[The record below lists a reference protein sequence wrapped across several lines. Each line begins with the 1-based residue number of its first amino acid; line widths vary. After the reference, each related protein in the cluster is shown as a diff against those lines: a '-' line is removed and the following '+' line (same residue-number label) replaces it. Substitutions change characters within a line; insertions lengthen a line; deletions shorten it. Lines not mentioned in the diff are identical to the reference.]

1 MASQVDR
8 KLTAS
13 AGEHYVC
20 SMLARYLWA
29 ASLTRR
35 WAEERTDVLAV
46 HSLSRV
52 MIEVQVKTTTSSSW
66 PLGRKGTL
74 PARSEREWYV
84 LVKLG
89 PPPGLPDTYVVPRDH
104 VAAATW
110 IGHRAWL
117 TNPDVEPGKRNAPVD
132 RARIGEEVW
141 ADYRA
146 GWDLLQTDTRLVQV
160 LLPGWMRSAMDL
172 NRIGLPPSIPGGSGT
187 RFRTGPTPQPPISV
201 RVFISQRSIGVEGE
215 QGVSRK

>member
-1 MASQVDR
+1 
-8 KLTAS
+8 
-13 AGEHYVC
+13 
-20 SMLARYLWA
+20 MLARYLWA
-29 ASLTRR
+29 ASLTRDGL
-35 WAEERTDVLAV
+35 ERTDVLAV

-141 ADYRA
+141 ADYRDR
-146 GWDLLQTDTRLVQV
+146 WDLLQTDTRLVQV

-172 NRIGLPPSIPGGSGT
+172 NRIGLPPEHPW
-187 RFRTGPTPQPPISV
+187 RERNQVPDWPNAAAAD
-201 RVFISQRSIGVEGE
+201 
-215 QGVSRK
+215 